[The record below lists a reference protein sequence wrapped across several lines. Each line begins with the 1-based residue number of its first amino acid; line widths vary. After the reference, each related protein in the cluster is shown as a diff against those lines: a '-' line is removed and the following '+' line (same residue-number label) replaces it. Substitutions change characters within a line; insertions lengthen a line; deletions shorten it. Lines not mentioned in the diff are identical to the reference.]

1 MVLLLITI
9 KGFHLGKIKDGL
21 KSNRD
26 FFFAGGGGGWVA
38 FIFLCSSYVIFLMG
52 SPAFGFFLLH

>member
-26 FFFAGGGGGWVA
+26 FFFAGGGWGGGLLLFFSAVA
-38 FIFLCSSYVIFLMG
+38 M
-52 SPAFGFFLLH
+52 